1 MLERRTFLAQVAA
14 LGLPLLWPEEA
25 DASALTG
32 LTLAEL
38 VGRSDRVAVCEPVA
52 SECMWAEVAGTK
64 RIVTLTRLLE
74 VEKLT
79 GGSSPSEHITMTLG
93 GRVGDLGQKVHGE
106 AVLPPGVPVVVFL
119 GRDQAGHGIGFHRR
133 VIGMAQGSYEVDGT
147 DRARPL
153 RPNRNLPHL
162 IRRPG
167 VGPLAVDELAGK
179 SLSESARL
187 IRGAAR

>member
-14 LGLPLLWPEEA
+14 LGLPLLWHEEA
-25 DASALTG
+25 HASALTG
-32 LTLAEL
+32 LTLSEL

-52 SECMWAEVAGTK
+52 SESMWAEVAGAK

-106 AVLPPGVPVVVFL
+106 AVLPSGVPVVVFL
-119 GRDQAGHGIGFHRR
+119 GRDRAGHGVGFHRR
-133 VIGMAQGSYEVDGT
+133 VIGMAQGSYEVDAT

-167 VGPLAVDELAGK
+167 VGPLAIDELAGK